1 VDKKISALDPAS
13 LPLAGTEVLPIVQ
26 LGVTVKVASN
36 DLTVKNIRSSL
47 TSGLLQI
54 AGPAAASTRT
64 MTVPNA
70 DFTVLATSDIGTAVP
85 SPTGTGASGT
95 WGISVTGN
103 AATATNGVVTTGSYA
118 DPTWI
123 TSLAGSKISGNI
135 SGNAANVTGTVAV
148 GNGGTGQT
156 SYTDGQLLIGNTTG
170 NTLTKATLTAGAGI
184 SVTNGSGSITIA
196 SSGQISGGAPVTA
209 TSDYTVAA
217 NVSYIINNK
226 TGSTQTVTLP
236 SAATNSGR
244 VLNFQNYQAQTVV
257 SNASNVVPLGGGSAG
272 TAILPAIAGSWAS
285 LVSDGTNWIMMTYS
299 SNNSLLLE

>member
-1 VDKKISALDPAS
+1 MDKKISALDPAS

-36 DLTVKNIRSSL
+36 DLTVKNIRSNN

-54 AGPAAASTRT
+54 TGPGAATTRT

-70 DFTVLATSDIGTAVP
+70 DFTVLSTSDIGTAVP

-103 AATATNGVVTTGSYA
+103 AGTATNGVVTTGSYA

-123 TSLAGSKISGNI
+123 TSLAGSKITGNI
-135 SGNAANVTGTVAV
+135 TGNAGNVTGTVAV
-148 GNGGTGQT
+148 ANGGTGQT
-156 SYTDGQLLIGNTTG
+156 TYTDGQLLIGNSTG
-170 NTLTKATLTAGAGI
+170 NTLTKATLTAGSGVSI
-184 SVTNGSGSITIA
+184 TNGSGAITIA

-209 TSDYTVAA
+209 TNDYTVAA

-226 TGSTQTVTLP
+226 SGSTQTVTLP
-236 SAATNSGR
+236 SASTNSGR
-244 VLNFQNYQAQTVV
+244 VLNFQNYQAQTVI
-257 SNASNVVPLGGGSAG
+257 SNASNVVPLGGGAAG
-272 TAILPAIAGSWAS
+272 TAILPAIVGSWAS